1 MHEMTPKARIALI
14 GSGWWATQAHIPG
27 LLANPDATLVA
38 ICDADPARLQ
48 AAASA
53 YGISRTYQDHQAM
66 LQREQLDAAV
76 IATPHATH
84 YQLAHDA
91 LAHGLHVLV
100 EKPMTLFARDAKAL
114 VDLANQR
121 GRELVVGYP
130 WNYTRLARRAREL
143 LAAGALGAE
152 QFVSCVFNS
161 YTFNLL
167 SGKDQSDRPGAYPVH
182 GPGAVYSQPHLSG
195 GGHGHLQLTHSVGL
209 MFFAT
214 GLRARR
220 VMALMHNHGL
230 PLDLVDAI
238 TVEFEG
244 GALGMVG
251 GTSNARPSKLDLQI
265 YCAEG
270 HIDIDMIAASAQIS
284 GSGEIREQIA
294 PLDERE
300 TAYPLHA
307 PANNL
312 VDVVLGRAPN
322 GSPGQVGWRTVELL
336 DAAYRSARADG
347 QAILIED
354 LYTSDP

>member
-1 MHEMTPKARIALI
+1 MTSTARVAVI
-14 GSGWWATQAHIPG
+14 GTGWWATQAHIPG
-27 LLANPDATLVA
+27 LLANADATLAA

-53 YGISRTYQDHQAM
+53 YGIDRTYHDYQLM
-66 LQREQLDAAV
+66 LRQEQLDAVV

-84 YQLAHDA
+84 YAIARDC

-100 EKPMTLFARDAKAL
+100 EKPMTLYARDAKAL
-114 VDLANQR
+114 VDLAR
-121 GRELVVGYP
+121 EHERELIVGYP

-143 LAAGALGAE
+143 IASGAIGAG

-167 SGKDQSDRPGAYPVH
+167 SGNDQSDRPGAYPVY

-195 GGHGHLQLTHSVGL
+195 GGHGHLQLTHSAGL
-209 MFFAT
+209 MFFTT

-220 VMALMHNHGL
+220 VIALMQNHGL

-244 GALGMVG
+244 GTLGMVG

-270 HIDIDMIAASAQIS
+270 NIDIDMITASARIS
-284 GSGEIREQIA
+284 GADALREEIA
-294 PLDERE
+294 PIEERE
-300 TAYPLHA
+300 TSYPLHA

-312 VDVVLGRAPN
+312 VDVALGRAPN
-322 GSPGQVGWRTVELL
+322 GSPGEVGWRTVELL

-347 QAILIED
+347 RAVLIED
-354 LYTSDP
+354 LYAAEPDS